1 MTLPSPRLKRVTIS
15 KYYAVKPHNVLTLH
29 VFGISET
36 KLKQHKMTN
45 AFQIE
50 GYQTPF
56 RKDNTTNNGGG
67 LLVYVKKGIHV
78 KRREDLET
86 YDISCIWLEIIQEK
100 GKSFLIGNLYR
111 PPDSRIEYNDRF
123 EDFMDKV
130 SNEGKEIILMGDF
143 NKKNY
148 ALTIVTRIG

>member
-1 MTLPSPRLKRVTIS
+1 
-15 KYYAVKPHNVLTLH
+15 
-29 VFGISET
+29 
-36 KLKQHKMTN
+36 MTN

-67 LLVYVKKGIHV
+67 LLVYVKIGIHV

-86 YDISCIWLEIIQEK
+86 NDISCIWLEIIQEK

-123 EDFMDKV
+123 EDFVDKV
-130 SNEGKEIILMGDF
+130 STMIKSAKQSMYKTKLEEGKDNPSSIWKLFRELGAG
-143 NKKNY
+143 KKPKSK
-148 ALTIVTRIG
+148 TIF